1 MHFGEIDEAIPMDQ
15 VAAVR
20 ELHPTAQVFTYP
32 AGHGFNCDLRASY
45 DQDSATIAADRTN
58 NFLLE
63 HIG

>member
-1 MHFGEIDEAIPMDQ
+1 MHFGEIDQAIPMAHVSAIGERQ
-15 VAAVR
+15 P
-20 ELHPTAQVFTYP
+20 EAQIFTYP
-32 AGHGFNCDLRASY
+32 AGHGFNCDLRDSY